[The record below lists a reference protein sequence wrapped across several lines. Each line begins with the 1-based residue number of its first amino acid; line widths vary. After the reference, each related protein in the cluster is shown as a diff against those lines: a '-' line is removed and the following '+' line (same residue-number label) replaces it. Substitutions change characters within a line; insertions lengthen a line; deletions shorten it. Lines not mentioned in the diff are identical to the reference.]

1 MRGAE
6 EIAEK
11 AIMLGKRHTSS
22 CRVGWMMRLTA
33 PASHPLCQ
41 LPKPQADHFIPKTHG
56 FIRKTRYPDSM
67 DNQNIKYKLDSP
79 PPASRYP
86 VMKKSI
92 LKVANVV
99 NKYVEYFQVFP

>member
-56 FIRKTRYPDSM
+56 FIRKTRYTDSM
-67 DNQNIKYKLDSP
+67 DNQNITVQTGLPSSCLQVP
-79 PPASRYP
+79 SGEEIHS
-86 VMKKSI
+86 KSG
-92 LKVANVV
+92 KCG
-99 NKYVEYFQVFP
+99 